1 MRKNSVLMY
10 KLCHEDLSPANPS
23 CSKNAHVDKEVCNRR
38 AKQFKAA
45 VTERK
50 AAAIRS
56 GCLPLSPQLR
66 LSGTGLPGAV
76 STKARNQLGI
86 DVATKLVAIK
96 ANLGSSEAP
105 RGVDEMITL
114 DHMADSGSD

>member
-1 MRKNSVLMY
+1 MQQASETVRGGSRSTQGSSHHIWLLAMHVTSVAA
-10 KLCHEDLSPANPS
+10 ERTLSAWGR
-23 CSKNAHVDKEVCNRR
+23 VY
-38 AKQFKAA
+38 
-45 VTERK
+45 
-50 AAAIRS
+50 
-56 GCLPLSPQLR
+56 
-66 LSGTGLPGAV
+66 
-76 STKARNQLGI
+76 TKARNRLGI

>member
-1 MRKNSVLMY
+1 MPVGDDDEKKQCVLRC

-23 CSKNAHVDKEVCNRR
+23 GSKNAHVGKEVCNRR

-45 VTERK
+45 V
-50 AAAIRS
+50 A
-56 GCLPLSPQLR
+56 
-66 LSGTGLPGAV
+66 
-76 STKARNQLGI
+76 ARNRLGI

>member
-1 MRKNSVLMY
+1 MEQKGGNRRPERFDVVPGLMY

-45 VTERK
+45 V
-50 AAAIRS
+50 A
-56 GCLPLSPQLR
+56 
-66 LSGTGLPGAV
+66 
-76 STKARNQLGI
+76 ARNRLGI

-105 RGVDEMITL
+105 RGVDEMTTWQTQAL
-114 DHMADSGSD
+114 TE